1 MFKIPLFPKAWVL
14 SGPGTHRPL
23 KRGWRRQ
30 AGQREDDVGAGGG
43 AGVKTRQGCTVQER
57 IQTAYQV
64 QWESQRDL
72 RQVDM
77 VWVRE

>member
-30 AGQREDDVGAGGG
+30 AGQREDDVGAGWGG
-43 AGVKTRQGCTVQER
+43 RSEDQTRLYSPGENSDCISGAVGVTAGFEAGGHG
-57 IQTAYQV
+57 
-64 QWESQRDL
+64 L
-72 RQVDM
+72 G
-77 VWVRE
+77 

>member
-1 MFKIPLFPKAWVL
+1 MDEGDKLDSEKMMW
-14 SGPGTHRPL
+14 GR
-23 KRGWRRQ
+23 
-30 AGQREDDVGAGGG
+30 GG